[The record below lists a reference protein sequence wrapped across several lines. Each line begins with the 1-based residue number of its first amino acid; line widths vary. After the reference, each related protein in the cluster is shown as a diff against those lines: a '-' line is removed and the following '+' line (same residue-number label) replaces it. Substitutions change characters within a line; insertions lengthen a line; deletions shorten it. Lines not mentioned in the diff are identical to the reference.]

1 MKRNNYLVAIVF
13 AVFFVISF
21 VTNIL
26 GPIIPDIIDSYHV
39 SLFAAAL
46 LPFFFFAAYGAFSIP
61 AGFLVERWGEKRV
74 IVSMFAV
81 AFAGSI
87 LFAWMHTYTVAMGS
101 LFLIGSSMAA
111 LQVAINPLLRVA
123 GGEEHF
129 AFNSAFAQL
138 IFGVGSFLSPQVYAY
153 MIVRLGQP
161 PGRNPLLAFLVAI
174 VPSTMRWIS
183 MYWLFVL
190 VIAAIL
196 VVLAVTQFPAVERK
210 EDEAAGTVGM
220 YGSLIKLPIVWLY
233 FFSIFF
239 YVGSEQGTA
248 NWMSE
253 FLWRYHGYDPH
264 TAGASAVAWFWGSLT
279 VGCFVGMI
287 LLKLYDSR
295 RVLGAFGIGAIG
307 CLTLALFGPAE
318 VSRYA
323 FPCVGLFASVMWP
336 IVVSLALNSVS
347 EFQGAF
353 AGILCSGIVG
363 GAILPLIEGRIADS
377 LGLRTG
383 MCVLYLSF
391 GWVSAVS
398 IWAKPLITNQISSRQ
413 ERQTP

>member
-13 AVFFVISF
+13 AAFFVISF

-74 IVSMFAV
+74 ILSMFAV

-87 LFAWMHTYTVAMGS
+87 LFAWMYSYTIAMVS

-153 MIVRLGQP
+153 MIVRLGQS

-174 VPSTMRWIS
+174 VPTTMRWIS

-196 VVLAVTQFPAVERK
+196 VVLALTQFPAVERK
-210 EDEAAGTVGM
+210 EGEAAGTAGM
-220 YGSLIKLPIVWLY
+220 YGSLIKRPIVWLY

-307 CLTLALFGPAE
+307 SLTLALFGPAE

-323 FPCVGLFASVMWP
+323 FPSVGLFASVMWP

-363 GAILPLIEGRIADS
+363 GAIVPLIEGRIADS
-377 LGLRTG
+377 LGLRIG
-383 MCVLYLSF
+383 MSVLYLSF